1 MAGPEIRVLGPLHLS
16 LDGHDAPLGT
26 PMQRAV
32 LGRLVVARGQAVT
45 TDRLIDDLWSG
56 QPPPRAAAVLQVH
69 IHTLRRLLEPH
80 RARRA
85 PARYIVSESSGYALR
100 IAETAVDAWYF
111 EQRLR
116 AYQELISNPAARP
129 DAARRISELDAVL
142 GHWHGPAL
150 EAFAD
155 TEWAAAETD
164 RLTDLHLTA
173 IEMNAQTKLE
183 LERFGE
189 VVLELR
195 ALFDEHPGREEL
207 VRLLATAQYR
217 TGQQLEA
224 LTTIRRSREFLG
236 REFGVDPAPAVRHL
250 ESAIL
255 NHATELRAPPHAPR
269 SPGTARPTAG
279 AATSTPAATH
289 TASAAAQPAAG
300 FAGTAAPE
308 HPAGTGYTAELGEL
322 LALGESVR
330 AGGLRL
336 VWITGEAGL
345 GKSTLAEAA
354 LGALAATGW
363 QVAIGGC
370 PEIDGAPPAWAWAEI
385 LDAAAGFAGAVDAGT
400 PPEPVPAD
408 AFGMS
413 RTLAERCHRAG
424 AAAPVALLLEDVHR
438 ADTATLQVLRQ
449 LASWLRDEPVLV
461 LLTTR
466 RSEAVPGV
474 HNTAAALAPQTALR
488 LRLSGLDPEGTRQVA
503 RAAGLAPVDED
514 LVHRLHRRTGGNP
527 LFVRELAKLLAAHG
541 DLEQVPESIREL
553 IDDRVARLPAGVTE
567 VLRHIAI
574 WGTGIELGTLSSI
587 SGVTR
592 DALIDLVTAAET
604 AGLVGARGSGRIDFE
619 HTLIRDAV
627 YLGIPALR
635 RGRMH
640 WAALELLAAPAAAHA
655 RPAPDPEVLARHAF
669 LGATPETAWHAIE
682 YVRVAARHRMK
693 HRMRSE
699 TVRLLRSAVQL
710 HELAGHTGEYA
721 ARRDRVALLEL
732 RCTLVT
738 ALAYDNRHGEAR
750 AERLRA
756 LTMAEELGDDEL
768 LHAALTSWRVPVIWA
783 IREWRDPDHRVRQ
796 ALSRALASLDAL
808 PPQAADR
815 AGATAANRTAATDHF
830 KATEHVTAADHTKA
844 AAHTTATERTTEPD
858 HTTATERTTEP
869 DQIAG
874 TADTVATGYTT
885 TDEPAAGAELA
896 SASGNSAAA
905 LVADAAASVYPAGG
919 TARRGPHS
927 KQDAGGQTSPAGEFS
942 AAVNPAG
949 SIAKSEVAVRL
960 RIAASFEAGL
970 EEYGAGQ
977 ALAREALALA
987 RELGDAE
994 LVCAAINA
1002 LTYVEFDYDAEFVA
1016 LTTEMERVAEAA
1028 GLTDYRA
1035 LAHYQGYRVAVA
1047 RIDLREAGRRAAH
1060 TLECAD
1066 EGQLQPLLDMV
1077 GCFAATMELL
1087 RGEVTAAERLYEQF
1101 GRRIRRSGSTNA
1113 TESEL
1118 FCAMAIGWAR
1128 GNLSGLVDRIA
1139 ASHAELPSVMA
1150 QPYALALVHA
1160 DRVDAARAV
1169 FERTDP
1175 RHDGPYPVLMSAL
1188 RAHTAIALGNTDS
1201 IRTLYEFLLP
1211 HTGTV
1216 IGVETGMASFG
1227 PMDAVLAALADAAGD
1242 SGAGDVHR
1250 EQASGLLERIRAEL
1264 PRAGDSP
1271 LRAA

>member
-69 IHTLRRLLEPH
+69 IHTLRRLLEPQ

-85 PARYIVSESSGYALR
+85 PARYIVSESSGYSLR
-100 IAETAVDAWYF
+100 IAENAVDAWYF
-111 EQRLR
+111 EQQLR

-129 DAARRISELDAVL
+129 DAARRIGMLDTVL

-236 REFGVDPAPAVRHL
+236 REFGVDPAPALRQL
-250 ESAIL
+250 EGAIL
-255 NHATELRAPPHAPR
+255 THATELRPDPDPRR
-269 SPGTARPTAG
+269 SPGTERTAAG
-279 AATSTPAATH
+279 AGPAASLGTRIDSG
-289 TASAAAQPAAG
+289 TGQSASGIEIPG
-300 FAGTAAPE
+300 APT
-308 HPAGTGYTAELGEL
+308 GTGYTAELGEL
-322 LALGESVR
+322 LTLAEAVR
-330 AGGLRL
+330 SGGLRL
-336 VWITGEAGL
+336 AWIDGEAGI

-354 LGALAATGW
+354 LGALATTGW
-363 QVAIGGC
+363 QVATGGC
-370 PEIDGAPPAWAWAEI
+370 PEIDGAPPAWAWSEI
-385 LDAAAGFAGAVDAGT
+385 LDATAGFDGAATPGT
-400 PPEPVPAD
+400 APAPAD

-413 RTLAERCHRAG
+413 RTLAERCRRAG
-424 AAAPVALLLEDVHR
+424 AAAGPVALLLEDVHR

-449 LASWLRDEPVLV
+449 LASWLRDEPVLI

-474 HNTAAALAPQTALR
+474 HTTAAALAPQTALR
-488 LRLSGLDPEGTRQVA
+488 LRLTGLDPEGTRQVA
-503 RAAGLAPVDED
+503 RAAGLRPVDED
-514 LVHRLHRRTGGNP
+514 LSHRLHRRTGGNP

-567 VLRHIAI
+567 VLRHVAV
-574 WGTGIELGTLSSI
+574 WGTGIELSALAAVSGT
-587 SGVTR
+587 TQ
-592 DALIDLVTAAET
+592 DELIDLVTAAEA
-604 AGLVGARGSGRIDFE
+604 AGLVGTRGSGRIDFE

-627 YLGIPALR
+627 YLGIPVLR

-640 WAALELLAAPAAAHA
+640 WAALELLETPRQYA
-655 RPAPDPEVLARHAF
+655 RTVPDPEVLARHAF

-682 YVRVAARHRMK
+682 YVRAAARHRMK

-710 HELAGHTGEYA
+710 HELAGHTSEHA
-721 ARRDRVALLEL
+721 ARGDRTALLEL

-756 LTMAEELGDDEL
+756 LTMADGLGEDDL
-768 LHAALTSWRVPVIWA
+768 LYAALTSWRVPVIWA
-783 IREWRDPDHRVRQ
+783 IREWRDPDHQVRQ
-796 ALSRALASLDAL
+796 ALSRALAALDTVPPRSAPPPARTGTTGRGSDAL
-808 PPQAADR
+808 GTELGAAQD
-815 AGATAANRTAATDHF
+815 
-830 KATEHVTAADHTKA
+830 
-844 AAHTTATERTTEPD
+844 
-858 HTTATERTTEP
+858 
-869 DQIAG
+869 
-874 TADTVATGYTT
+874 
-885 TDEPAAGAELA
+885 
-896 SASGNSAAA
+896 NSAAA
-905 LVADAAASVYPAGG
+905 RSAGSVATAAPEHRDSGPRASTEPDP
-919 TARRGPHS
+919 TA
-927 KQDAGGQTSPAGEFS
+927 A
-942 AAVNPAG
+942 NPAANPAA
-949 SIAKSEVAVRL
+949 SIAKTEVAVRL

-970 EEYGAGQ
+970 EEYDAGQ
-977 ALAREALALA
+977 ALAREALAMA
-987 RELGDAE
+987 REIGDAE

-1002 LTYVEFDYDAEFVA
+1002 LTYLEFDYDAEFVE
-1016 LTTEMERVAEAA
+1016 LTAEMERVAEAA
-1028 GLTDYRA
+1028 GLAEYRA

-1047 RIDLREAGRRAAH
+1047 RTDLREAGRRAAH

-1087 RGEVTAAERLYEQF
+1087 RGEVAQAERLYEQF
-1101 GRRIRRSGSTNA
+1101 GRRLRRSGSTNA

-1118 FCAMAIGWAR
+1118 FCATAIGWAR
-1128 GNLSGLVDRIA
+1128 GNLSGLVDRIGESYA
-1139 ASHAELPSVMA
+1139 ALPSVMA
-1150 QPYALALVHA
+1150 QPYALALAHA
-1160 DRVDAARAV
+1160 DRLDAARAV
-1169 FERTDP
+1169 FDDTDP
-1175 RHDGPYPVLMSAL
+1175 RRDGPYPVLMSAL
-1188 RAHTAIALGNTDS
+1188 RAHTAIALGNTDA
-1201 IRTLYEFLLP
+1201 IAALYEFLLP

-1250 EQASGLLERIRAEL
+1250 ERASGLLERIRAEL

-1271 LRAA
+1271 LHAA